1 MIFLRYI
8 NHIKSYFFAELN
20 KNNFYMKI
28 IDLDEI
34 YNFLVLSFSFEVVK
48 MLKKINNIFRLKGI
62 FVFSHLQFDG
72 VRAQTGGSGME
83 GTKKLEQWRWRPLN
97 FFRGT

>member
-34 YNFLVLSFSFEVVK
+34 YNFLILSFFYFQ
-48 MLKKINNIFRLKGI
+48 KKINNIFEFKGI
-62 FVFSHLQFDG
+62 FVFSHLQFNG
-72 VRAQTGGSGME
+72 VIAWTDRSGME
-83 GTKKLEQWRWRPLN
+83 DPKKLE
-97 FFRGT
+97 